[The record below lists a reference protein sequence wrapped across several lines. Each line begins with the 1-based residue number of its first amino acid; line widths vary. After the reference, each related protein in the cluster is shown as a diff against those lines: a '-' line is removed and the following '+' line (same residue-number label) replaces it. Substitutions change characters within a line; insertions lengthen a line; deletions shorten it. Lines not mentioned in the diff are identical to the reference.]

1 MSEKAK
7 KTLRIIVISVLSLV
21 VAVDT
26 FFLVLL
32 YGIVREVTNE
42 PVIPSYVTDMSL
54 RLSLLENQVDS
65 SANAAENSAENA

>member
-54 RLSLLENQVDS
+54 RLSLLENKVDS